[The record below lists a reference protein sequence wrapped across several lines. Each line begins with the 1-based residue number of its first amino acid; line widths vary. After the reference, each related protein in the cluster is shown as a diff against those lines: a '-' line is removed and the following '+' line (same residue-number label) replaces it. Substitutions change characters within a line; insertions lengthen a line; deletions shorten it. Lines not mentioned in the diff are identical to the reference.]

1 MKTPGRR
8 TVAPNCSTRASDNAM
23 QPRIAAFLPVYFLVS
38 GVCFAGPLEDALTR
52 VSELS
57 QVVQA
62 QNERLSRLEAQLQ
75 NQGLL
80 GLLNQVDALKT
91 DVAHLRGAQEEQAHR
106 LEAADKRAKDLFADL
121 DDRVKEIASR
131 PVAAPADAVR
141 LQSSQTLVVAPA
153 VPVMKVDAESEA
165 RSYEVAHTLI
175 KVGKYIEAIS
185 AFENFVNQYPSGA
198 LAANALYWKGISQ
211 VTGRSDFKGAAESYQ
226 RLLRD
231 FPSSPKVPDAL
242 LSLARAQI
250 QLEQKEVAKV
260 TLIQLLEKHPVSKAA
275 ENGKKLLATLN

>member
-1 MKTPGRR
+1 
-8 TVAPNCSTRASDNAM
+8 M
-23 QPRIAAFLPVYFLVS
+23 QPRIAALLPVYFLVS

-62 QNERLSRLEAQLQ
+62 QNDRLSRLEAQLQ